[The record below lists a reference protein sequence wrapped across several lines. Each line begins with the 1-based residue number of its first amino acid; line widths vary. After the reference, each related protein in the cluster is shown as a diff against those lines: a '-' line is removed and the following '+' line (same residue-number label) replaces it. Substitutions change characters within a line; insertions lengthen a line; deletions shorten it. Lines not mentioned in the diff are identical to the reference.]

1 MKKDETKNE
10 ERNTNEIPQKDQNPE
25 GYDFGG
31 EERKSPCVSEKF
43 TYAVTDE
50 KKQEK
55 RVVSTDDG
63 SVGRAAGL

>member
-25 GYDFGG
+25 GYDFEGD
-31 EERKSPCVSEKF
+31 ERKPPCVSENF
-43 TYAVTDE
+43 TYAVTGE

-55 RVVSTDDG
+55 KVRVD
-63 SVGRAAGL
+63 R